1 MAQQKKHGR
10 TLYAPTTVSKI
21 ARLRTTAFLIIGCL
35 IPVR

>member
-1 MAQQKKHGR
+1 MAQHKKHGL

-21 ARLRTTAFLIIGCL
+21 ASSRTTAFLVIGCL